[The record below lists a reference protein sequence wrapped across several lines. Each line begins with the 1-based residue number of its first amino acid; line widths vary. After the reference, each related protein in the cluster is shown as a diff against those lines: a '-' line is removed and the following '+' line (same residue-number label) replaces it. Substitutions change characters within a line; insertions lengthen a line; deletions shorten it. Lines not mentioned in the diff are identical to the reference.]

1 MPVIDS
7 ISDYNWNVLFDEE
20 VNWKYF
26 LLDVNVADDFSIK
39 SLIIVVYYLEN
50 VVAFITLMSLC
61 QF

>member
-1 MPVIDS
+1 MHVTDS
-7 ISDYNWNVLFDEE
+7 ISDYNWNLLFDEE
-20 VNWKYF
+20 VNWKYV

-39 SLIIVVYYLEN
+39 SLIIVVYYLKN

>member
-39 SLIIVVYYLEN
+39 SLIIVVYYLKN

>member
-26 LLDVNVADDFSIK
+26 LLDVNVADDYNIYESSWTFPEI
-39 SLIIVVYYLEN
+39 
-50 VVAFITLMSLC
+50 
-61 QF
+61 